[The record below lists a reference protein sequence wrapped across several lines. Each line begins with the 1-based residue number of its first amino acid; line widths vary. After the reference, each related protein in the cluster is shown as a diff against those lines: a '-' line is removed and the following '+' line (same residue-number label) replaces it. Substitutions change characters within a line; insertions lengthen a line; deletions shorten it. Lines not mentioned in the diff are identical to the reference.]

1 MLEGSVNDPANAALT
16 PLNVMRYVRA
26 FWRRKWIVLG
36 VAVLITGLT
45 ALHTTRKPKVYAAST
60 SLIID
65 VTAPRVL
72 DNDVKE
78 LMGDERSNYWFN
90 KEYYA
95 TQNQVITSRAVATR
109 VVEKLGLQH
118 DAAFLGLAHIQ
129 DEKARLQ
136 AMQQADAAGMLQARI
151 SVIPVKD
158 SRVVSIAVE
167 DGDPQ
172 RAALLANEVA
182 QAYMAENLALRLRT
196 TETAT
201 QWLEE
206 RKVELERASQAS
218 ELALYDFKKNT
229 DMLSVSPENKKNSVT
244 DRITSYEATLTQ
256 VRTKIAALQG
266 RVEAIRQLQ
275 KGSQPGDET
284 WAEAVPGAS
293 DSAIQEL
300 KRRFVEQRASCVE
313 LSERYLSE
321 HPKMIECNTKLA
333 VVREDFVRSL
343 TNVVRKAETE
353 LAQAVAEEKNLMR
366 LLAAAQD
373 ESFQLGKRQIEFD
386 KMNREAE
393 NDRRLY
399 ESVLR
404 RLKDIE
410 LSGLLRTT
418 NVRVLDAARPSYAP
432 IKPDVQR
439 SVMLALLMGV
449 LAGCAVVVLLEIL
462 ENTVATQAD
471 VEERLGLAFL
481 GFVPRVDSKGESPKD
496 RDLFVHRQPKS
507 SVAECCRAIRTNLLF
522 MSPDKPFKTL
532 VVTSS
537 GPQEG
542 KSTSCIFLGVA
553 MAQSGNRVLLLDTD
567 MRRPRLHKAFGVP
580 NDVGI
585 SSLVVGEGSLD
596 KAVKST
602 EVPNLF
608 VLPCGPIPPNPAELL
623 HTQAFADLLKAA
635 GEKFDR
641 IILDSPPLNAVSDS
655 AVLATQADGV
665 VLVLRAGKT
674 NRDAAAR
681 ALRSLAD
688 VQAQMYG
695 AVLNDLDVTDARYR
709 DTYMSYRGYYGHYAA
724 EESKDGAASS

>member
-1 MLEGSVNDPANAALT
+1 LEGSVNDPASAGLT
-16 PLNVMRYVRA
+16 ALNVTRILRA
-26 FWRRKWIVLG
+26 LWRRKWVILG
-36 VAVLITGLT
+36 VAVLITGLAAVQT
-45 ALHTTRKPKVYAAST
+45 LRQPKVYAAST

-72 DNDVKE
+72 DGDVKE
-78 LMGDERSNYWFN
+78 VMGDERSNYWFN
-90 KEYYA
+90 KEYYT
-95 TQNQVITSRAVATR
+95 TQNQVITSRAVSTR

-118 DAAFLGLAHIQ
+118 DAAFLGLAHLK

-136 AMQQADAAGMLQARI
+136 AMQGADAAGLLQSRI
-151 SVIPVKD
+151 SVAPVKD
-158 SRVVSIAVE
+158 SRVVYIAVE
-167 DGDPQ
+167 DLEPQ

-182 QAYMAENLALRLRT
+182 QSYMAENLALRLRT
-196 TETAT
+196 IESAT

-206 RKVELERASQAS
+206 RRLELEQTSQKS
-218 ELALYDFKKNT
+218 ELSLYDFRKNA
-229 DMLSVSPENKKNSVT
+229 DMLSVSPQSQKSSVES
-244 DRITSYEATLTQ
+244 RIQSYEANLTLI
-256 VRTKIAALQG
+256 RIKIAALQG
-266 RVEAIRQLQ
+266 RVEAIQQLR
-275 KGSQPGDET
+275 KSSPPGDET
-284 WAEAVPGAS
+284 WAEAVPGAA
-293 DSAIQEL
+293 DPAIQEL
-300 KRRFVEQRASCVE
+300 KRRFVEQRAACVE
-313 LSERYLSE
+313 LTERYLAE
-321 HPKMIECNTKLA
+321 HPKLLECERKLA

-343 TNVVRKAETE
+343 NNVVRKAETE
-353 LAQAVAEEKNLMR
+353 LAQAVAEEKNLVR
-366 LLAAAQD
+366 ALAVAQD
-373 ESFQLGKRQIEFD
+373 EAFQLGKKQIEFE
-386 KMNREAE
+386 NLHREAE
-393 NDRRLY
+393 NNRRLY
-399 ESVLR
+399 ELVLR

-418 NVRVLDAARPSYAP
+418 NVRVLDAARPSFAP
-432 IKPDVQR
+432 VKPNVR
-439 SVMLALLMGV
+439 RNVMMAVLFGLFAGVVVAVML
-449 LAGCAVVVLLEIL
+449 EFL
-462 ENTVATQAD
+462 ENSVTTQTD

-481 GFVPRVDSKGESPKD
+481 GFVPRVDSKAESPKE
-496 RDLFVHRQPKS
+496 RDLYVHRQPKS

-542 KSTSCIFLGVA
+542 KSTTCIFLGVA

-596 KAVKST
+596 TAVKST

-623 HTQAFADLLKAA
+623 HTQAFADLLEAA
-635 GEKFDR
+635 GQKFDR

-655 AVLATQADGV
+655 AVLATQTDGV

-674 NRDAAAR
+674 NRDSARR

-695 AVLNDLDVTDARYR
+695 AILNDLDMMDVRYR
-709 DTYMSYRGYYGHYAA
+709 DTYHNYRGYYGQY
-724 EESKDGAASS
+724 EETKDGVAPS

>member
-1 MLEGSVNDPANAALT
+1 VNDPASAGLT
-16 PLNVMRYVRA
+16 PLNVMRYLRA
-26 FWRRKWIVLG
+26 FWRRKWVVLG
-36 VAVLITGLT
+36 VAVLITGLA
-45 ALHTTRKPKVYAAST
+45 ALQTLRKPKVYAAST

-109 VVEKLGLQH
+109 VVDKLGLQH
-118 DAAFLGLAHIQ
+118 DAAFLGLSHL
-129 DEKARLQ
+129 DEKTRQQ
-136 AMQQADAAGMLQARI
+136 AMQGMDAAGLLQSRI
-151 SVIPVKD
+151 SVLPVRD
-158 SRVVSIAVE
+158 SRVVNIAVE
-167 DGDPQ
+167 DLDPQ

-196 TETAT
+196 TENAT

-206 RKVELERASQAS
+206 RKVELERASQTS
-218 ELALYDFKKNT
+218 ELALYDFKKNS
-229 DMLSVSPENKKNSVT
+229 DMLSVSPETKKSSVSE
-244 DRITSYEATLTQ
+244 RISSYEATLTQ

-275 KGSQPGDET
+275 KSSQPGDET
-284 WAEAVPGAS
+284 WAEAVPGPS
-293 DSAIQEL
+293 DPAIQEY
-300 KRRFVEQRASCVE
+300 KRRYVEQRAACVE
-313 LSERYLSE
+313 LNERYLPE
-321 HPKMIECNTKLA
+321 HPKMIECASKLT

-353 LAQAVAEEKNLMR
+353 LAQAVAEEKNLVRM
-366 LLAAAQD
+366 LAVAQD
-373 ESFQLGKRQIEFD
+373 ESFQLGRRQIEFER
-386 KMNREAE
+386 MNREAE
-393 NDRRLY
+393 NNRRLY

-418 NVRVLDAARPSYAP
+418 NVRVLDPARPNFAP
-432 IKPDVQR
+432 IKPDVRR
-439 SVMLALLMGV
+439 SVLMALLFGLV
-449 LAGCAVVVLLEIL
+449 AGCGVVVLLEML
-462 ENTVATQAD
+462 ENTVSSQAD

-481 GFVPRVDSKGESPKD
+481 GFVPRVEGKAESPGE
-496 RDLFVHRQPKS
+496 RDLYVHRQPKS

-542 KSTSCIFLGVA
+542 KSTTCIFLGVA

-585 SSLVVGEGSLD
+585 SSLVVGEGTLD

-635 GEKFDR
+635 GERFDR
-641 IILDSPPLNAVSDS
+641 IVLDSPPLNAVSDS
-655 AVLATQADGV
+655 AVLATRADGV

-674 NRDAAAR
+674 NREAARR

-695 AVLNDLDVTDARYR
+695 AILNDLDVMDVRYR
-709 DTYMSYRGYYGHYAA
+709 DTYLGYRGYYGHYG
-724 EESKDGAASS
+724 EETKDGVASS

>member
-1 MLEGSVNDPANAALT
+1 MEGPVNDPASAGLT

-26 FWRRKWIVLG
+26 FWRRKWVVLG
-36 VAVLITGLT
+36 VAVLVTGLASVQT
-45 ALHTTRKPKVYAAST
+45 LRQPKVYAAGT

-72 DNDVKE
+72 DSDVKE

-118 DAAFLGLAHIQ
+118 DAGFLGLSSLK
-129 DEKARLQ
+129 DEKVRLQ
-136 AMQQADAAGMLQARI
+136 AMQGADAVGLLQSRI
-151 SVIPVKD
+151 SVAPVKD
-158 SRVVSIAVE
+158 SRVVNVVVE
-167 DGDPQ
+167 DLDPQ

-196 TETAT
+196 TESAT

-206 RKVELERASQAS
+206 RKVELEKTSQTS
-218 ELALYDFKKNT
+218 ELALYDFKKNS
-229 DMLSVSPENKKNSVT
+229 DMLSVAPEKEKSSVSE
-244 DRITSYEATLTQ
+244 RISSYENSLTQ
-256 VRTKIAALQG
+256 VRTKIAGLQG
-266 RVEAIRQLQ
+266 RADAIRQLQ
-275 KGSQPGDET
+275 KSAQGDET

-293 DSAIQEL
+293 DTAIQDL
-300 KRRFVEQRASCVE
+300 KRRFIEQRAVCVE
-313 LSERYLSE
+313 LSERYLPE
-321 HPKMIECNTKLA
+321 HPKMIECNSRLA
-333 VVREDFVRSL
+333 SVREDFLRSL
-343 TNVVRKAETE
+343 ANVVRKAETE
-353 LAQAVAEEKNLMR
+353 LATAVNEEKNLTR
-366 LLAAAQD
+366 LLASARD
-373 ESFQLGKRQIEFD
+373 EAFQLGKRQIEFD
-386 KMNREAE
+386 NLSREAE
-393 NDRRLY
+393 NNRRLY
-399 ESVLR
+399 DSVLR

-418 NVRVLDAARPSYAP
+418 NVRVLDAARPAFVP
-432 IKPDVQR
+432 IKPDVR
-439 SVMLALLMGV
+439 RTVMMALVFGLF
-449 LAGCAVVVLLEIL
+449 LGCCVVVLLEFL
-462 ENTVATQAD
+462 ENTVASQAD

-481 GFVPRVDSKGESPKD
+481 GFVPRVDQKGENPRE
-496 RDLFVHRQPKS
+496 RDLYVHRQPKS

-542 KSTSCIFLGVA
+542 KSTTCIFLGVA

-585 SSLVVGEGSLD
+585 SSLVVGEGTLD
-596 KAVKST
+596 SAVKST

-635 GEKFDR
+635 GQKFDR

-655 AVLATQADGV
+655 AVLATQTDGV

-674 NRDAAAR
+674 NRESAR
-681 ALRSLAD
+681 QALRSLAD

-695 AVLNDLDVTDARYR
+695 AILNDLDVMDARYR
-709 DTYMSYRGYYGHYAA
+709 DTYLNYRGYYGHYGA
-724 EESKDGAASS
+724 EETKDRVASS

>member
-1 MLEGSVNDPANAALT
+1 MEGSVNDPASAGLT
-16 PLNVMRYVRA
+16 PLNVMRFARA
-26 FWRRKWIVLG
+26 FWRRKWVILG
-36 VAVLITGLT
+36 VAVLVTGLA
-45 ALHTTRKPKVYAAST
+45 ALHTLRKPKVYAAST

-65 VTAPRVL
+65 VAAPRVL
-72 DNDVKE
+72 DSDVKE
-78 LMGDERSNYWFN
+78 VMGDERSNYWFN
-90 KEYYA
+90 KEYYT

-118 DAAFLGLAHIQ
+118 DAAFLGLSHLQ

-136 AMQQADAAGMLQARI
+136 AMQGADAAGLLRSRI
-151 SVIPVKD
+151 SVVPVKD
-158 SRVVSIAVE
+158 SRVVNIAVE
-167 DGDPQ
+167 DPDPQ

-196 TETAT
+196 TESAT

-206 RKVELERASQAS
+206 RRLELGKVSQSS
-218 ELALYDFKKNT
+218 ELALYDFKKEA
-229 DMLSVSPENKKNSVT
+229 DMLSVSPESKKSSID
-244 DRITSYEATLTQ
+244 DRIQSYEATLTQ
-256 VRTKIAALQG
+256 LRTKLAALQA

-275 KGSQPGDET
+275 KSAQPGDET

-293 DSAIQEL
+293 DPAIHEL
-300 KRRFVEQRASCVE
+300 KRRFVEQRAACVE
-313 LSERYLSE
+313 LSERYLAE
-321 HPKMIECNTKLA
+321 HPKLLECERKLG
-333 VVREDFVRSL
+333 VVREDFLRSL
-343 TNVVRKAETE
+343 ANVVRKAETE
-353 LAQAVAEEKNLMR
+353 LTQAVAEEKNLMR
-366 LLAAAQD
+366 LLAVARD
-373 ESFQLGKRQIEFD
+373 ESFQLRKRQIEFD
-386 KMNREAE
+386 TLQREAE
-393 NDRRLY
+393 NNRRLY
-399 ESVLR
+399 ELVLR

-432 IKPDVQR
+432 IKPNVQR
-439 SVMLALLMGV
+439 TVMFALMFGLLGGCLVVVML
-449 LAGCAVVVLLEIL
+449 EFL
-462 ENTVATQAD
+462 ENTVTSQAD
-471 VEERLGLAFL
+471 VEEGLGLAFL
-481 GFVPRVDSKGESPKD
+481 GFVPRVEAKGDSPLE

-585 SSLVVGEGSLD
+585 SSLVVGEGTLD
-596 KAVKST
+596 KAIKST

-608 VLPCGPIPPNPAELL
+608 LLPCGPLPPNPAELL
-623 HTQAFADLLKAA
+623 HTQAFAELLKAA
-635 GEKFDR
+635 SGKFDR

-655 AVLATQADGV
+655 AVLATQTDGV

-674 NRDAAAR
+674 NREQARR

-688 VQAQMYG
+688 VQARMYG
-695 AVLNDLDVTDARYR
+695 AILNDLDMMDARYK
-709 DTYMSYRGYYGHYAA
+709 DAYLNYRGYYGQY
-724 EESKDGAASS
+724 EEPKDGVASS

>member
-1 MLEGSVNDPANAALT
+1 MEGSANDPANAALT

-45 ALHTTRKPKVYAAST
+45 GLHTLRKPKVFAAST

-72 DNDVKE
+72 DSDVKE

-109 VVEKLGLQH
+109 VAEKLGLQH
-118 DAAFLGLAHIQ
+118 DASFLGLAHLQ

-136 AMQQADAAGMLQARI
+136 AMQLADAAGMLQARI

-158 SRVVSIAVE
+158 SRVVNIAVE
-167 DGDPQ
+167 DLDSQ

-206 RKVELERASQAS
+206 RKVELERVSQTS
-218 ELALYDFKKNT
+218 ELALYDFKKDS
-229 DMLSVSPENKKNSVT
+229 DMLSVAPESKKSSVSE
-244 DRITSYEATLTQ
+244 RITSYEIKLTQ
-256 VRTKIAALQG
+256 VRTEALPRSRA

-275 KGSQPGDET
+275 KNSQPGDET

-293 DSAIQEL
+293 DPAIQEL
-300 KRRFVEQRASCVE
+300 KRRFVEQRAACVE
-313 LSERYLSE
+313 LGERYLAE
-321 HPKMIECNTKLA
+321 HPKMLECNSKLA

-353 LAQAVAEEKNLMR
+353 LAQAVAEEKNMVR

-386 KMNREAE
+386 RMNREAE

-418 NVRVLDAARPSYAP
+418 NVRVLDAARPNYAP

-439 SVMLALLMGV
+439 TVMLALLVGV
-449 LAGCAVVVLLEIL
+449 LAGL
-462 ENTVATQAD
+462 
-471 VEERLGLAFL
+471 
-481 GFVPRVDSKGESPKD
+481 
-496 RDLFVHRQPKS
+496 
-507 SVAECCRAIRTNLLF
+507 
-522 MSPDKPFKTL
+522 
-532 VVTSS
+532 
-537 GPQEG
+537 
-542 KSTSCIFLGVA
+542 
-553 MAQSGNRVLLLDTD
+553 
-567 MRRPRLHKAFGVP
+567 RRG
-580 NDVGI
+580 G
-585 SSLVVGEGSLD
+585 
-596 KAVKST
+596 
-602 EVPNLF
+602 
-608 VLPCGPIPPNPAELL
+608 
-623 HTQAFADLLKAA
+623 AA
-635 GEKFDR
+635 G
-641 IILDSPPLNAVSDS
+641 DSREHGGHP
-655 AVLATQADGV
+655 GG
-665 VLVLRAGKT
+665 RGG
-674 NRDAAAR
+674 AAR
-681 ALRSLAD
+681 AGLPGLRAAHG
-688 VQAQMYG
+688 VQGREPEGPGLVRPPPAEVLGGRVLPRHPDQPAVHVSGQALQDAGGDEQRAAGGQVHLVHLPGRGHGPERQPRAAAGHGHAPAAAAQG
-695 AVLNDLDVTDARYR
+695 VRRAQ
-709 DTYMSYRGYYGHYAA
+709 
-724 EESKDGAASS
+724 

>member
-1 MLEGSVNDPANAALT
+1 MEGPVNDPASAGLT
-16 PLNVMRYVRA
+16 PLNVMRYLRA
-26 FWRRKWIVLG
+26 FWRRKWVVLG
-36 VAVLITGLT
+36 VAVLITGLA
-45 ALHTTRKPKVYAAST
+45 ALQTLRKPKVYAAST

-109 VVEKLGLQH
+109 VVDKLGLQH
-118 DAAFLGLAHIQ
+118 DAAFLGLSHL
-129 DEKARLQ
+129 DEKTRQQ
-136 AMQQADAAGMLQARI
+136 AMQGMDAAGLLQSRI
-151 SVIPVKD
+151 SVLPVRD
-158 SRVVSIAVE
+158 SRVVNIAVE
-167 DGDPQ
+167 DLDPQ

-196 TETAT
+196 TENAT

-218 ELALYDFKKNT
+218 ELALYDFKKNAE
-229 DMLSVSPENKKNSVT
+229 MLSVSPETKKSSVSE
-244 DRITSYEATLTQ
+244 RITTYEATLTQ

-275 KGSQPGDET
+275 KSSQPGDET
-284 WAEAVPGAS
+284 WAEAVPGPS
-293 DSAIQEL
+293 DPAIQEY
-300 KRRFVEQRASCVE
+300 KRRYVEQRAVCVE
-313 LSERYLSE
+313 LNERYLPE
-321 HPKMIECNTKLA
+321 HPKMLECASKLT

-353 LAQAVAEEKNLMR
+353 LAQAVAEEKNLVRM
-366 LLAAAQD
+366 LAVAQD
-373 ESFQLGKRQIEFD
+373 ESFQLGRRQIEFER
-386 KMNREAE
+386 MNREAE
-393 NDRRLY
+393 NNRRLY

-418 NVRVLDAARPSYAP
+418 NVRVLDPARPSFAP
-432 IKPDVQR
+432 IKPDVRR
-439 SVMLALLMGV
+439 SVLMALLFGLV
-449 LAGCAVVVLLEIL
+449 AGCGVVVLLEML
-462 ENTVATQAD
+462 ENTVSSQAD

-481 GFVPRVDSKGESPKD
+481 GFVPRVEGKAESPGE
-496 RDLFVHRQPKS
+496 RDLYVHRQPKS

-542 KSTSCIFLGVA
+542 KSTTCIFLGVA

-585 SSLVVGEGSLD
+585 SSLVVGEGTLD

-635 GEKFDR
+635 GERFDR
-641 IILDSPPLNAVSDS
+641 IVLDSPPLNAVSDS
-655 AVLATQADGV
+655 AVLATRADGV

-674 NRDAAAR
+674 NREAARR

-695 AVLNDLDVTDARYR
+695 AILNDLDVMDVRYR
-709 DTYMSYRGYYGHYAA
+709 DTYLGYRGYYGHYG
-724 EESKDGAASS
+724 EETKDGVASS

>member
-1 MLEGSVNDPANAALT
+1 MEGSVNDPASAGMT

-26 FWRRKWIVLG
+26 FWRRKWVVLG
-36 VAVLITGLT
+36 VAVLMTGL
-45 ALHTTRKPKVYAAST
+45 AAMQAMRQPKVYAANT

-72 DNDVKE
+72 DSDVKE

-118 DAAFLGLAHIQ
+118 DAGFLGLSNLR
-129 DEKARLQ
+129 DEKARQQ
-136 AMQQADAAGMLQARI
+136 AMQGADAVGLLQSRI
-151 SVIPVKD
+151 SVVPVRD
-158 SRVVSIAVE
+158 SRVVSVGVE
-167 DGDPQ
+167 DLEPE

-196 TETAT
+196 TESAT

-206 RKVELERASQAS
+206 RKAELEKTSQAS
-218 ELALYDFKKNT
+218 ELALYDFKKNA
-229 DMLSVSPENKKNSVT
+229 DMLSLSPESQKNSVT
-244 DRITSYEATLTQ
+244 DRISSYETTLTQ
-256 VRTKIAALQG
+256 VRMKIAALQA

-275 KGSQPGDET
+275 KNSQGDET
-284 WAEAVPGAS
+284 WAEAVPGAN
-293 DSAIQEL
+293 DTGIQDL
-300 KRRFVEQRASCVE
+300 KRRFIEQRAVCVE
-313 LSERYLSE
+313 LSERYLPE
-321 HPKMIECNTKLA
+321 HPKMIECSSKLA

-353 LAQAVAEEKNLMR
+353 LAQAVDEEKNLSR
-366 LLAAAQD
+366 LLAAARD
-373 ESFQLGKRQIEFD
+373 EAFQLGKRQIEFD
-386 KMNREAE
+386 NLNREAE
-393 NDRRLY
+393 NNRRLY

-418 NVRVLDAARPSYAP
+418 NVRVLDAARPSFAP
-432 IKPDVQR
+432 IKPDVR
-439 SVMLALLMGV
+439 RTVMMGLALGLF
-449 LAGCAVVVLLEIL
+449 LGCCVVLLLEFL
-462 ENTVATQAD
+462 ENTIASQSD

-481 GFVPRVDSKGESPKD
+481 GFVPRVEAKGDSPRE

-542 KSTSCIFLGVA
+542 KSTTCIFLGVA

-596 KAVKST
+596 NAVKST

-608 VLPCGPIPPNPAELL
+608 VLPCGPVPPNPAELL
-623 HTQAFADLLKAA
+623 HTQAFAELLKAA
-635 GEKFDR
+635 GARFDR

-674 NRDAAAR
+674 NREAARR

-695 AVLNDLDVTDARYR
+695 AILNDLDVMDARYR
-709 DTYMSYRGYYGHYAA
+709 DTYLGYRGYYGHPA
-724 EESKDGAASS
+724 EETKDGVASS

>member
-1 MLEGSVNDPANAALT
+1 LEGSVNDPANAALT

-26 FWRRKWIVLG
+26 FWRRKWVVLG
-36 VAVLITGLT
+36 VALLVTGL
-45 ALHTTRKPKVYAAST
+45 AAVHTLRKPKVYAAST

-72 DNDVKE
+72 DTDVKE

-109 VVEKLGLQH
+109 VADKLGLQH
-118 DAAFLGLAHIQ
+118 DPGFLGLAHIQ

-136 AMQQADAAGMLQARI
+136 AMQGSDAAGRLQSRI
-151 SVIPVKD
+151 SVIPVRD
-158 SRVVSIAVE
+158 SRVVNIAVE
-167 DGDPQ
+167 DLDPQ

-206 RKVELERASQAS
+206 RKVELEKTSQLS
-218 ELALYDFKKNT
+218 ELALYDFKKSA
-229 DMLSVSPENKKNSVT
+229 DMLSVSPENKKSSVT
-244 DRITSYEATLTQ
+244 ERINSYEATLTQ
-256 VRTKIAALQG
+256 VRTKIATLQG

-275 KGSQPGDET
+275 KSSQPGDET

-293 DSAIQEL
+293 DPAIQDL
-300 KRRFVEQRASCVE
+300 KRRFVEQRAQCVE
-313 LSERYLSE
+313 LSERYLPE
-321 HPKMIECNTKLA
+321 HPKMIECSSKLA
-333 VVREDFVRSL
+333 VMREDFVRSL

-353 LAQAVAEEKNLMR
+353 LAQTAAEERNMVR
-366 LLAAAQD
+366 LLATAQD

-418 NVRVLDAARPSYAP
+418 NVRVLDGARPNYAP

-439 SVMLALLMGV
+439 TVLLALLAGLV
-449 LAGCAVVVLLEIL
+449 AGCAVVVLLEIL

-481 GFVPRVDSKGESPKD
+481 GFVPRVEVKGESPRE
-496 RDLFVHRQPKS
+496 RDLYVHRQPKS
-507 SVAECCRAIRTNLLF
+507 SAAECCRAIRTNLLF

-585 SSLVVGEGSLD
+585 SSLVVGEGTLD

-623 HTQAFADLLKAA
+623 HTQAFAELLKAA
-635 GEKFDR
+635 GERFDR

-655 AVLATQADGV
+655 VVLATQADGV

-709 DTYMSYRGYYGHYAA
+709 DTYLTYRGYYAHYA
-724 EESKDGAASS
+724 EESKDGVAPS

>member
-1 MLEGSVNDPANAALT
+1 LEGGSVNEPASAGMT
-16 PLNVMRYVRA
+16 PLNVMRFVRA

-36 VAVLITGLT
+36 VALLITGVA
-45 ALHTTRKPKVYAAST
+45 ALQTLRKPKVYAAST

-72 DNDVKE
+72 DAEVKE
-78 LMGDERSNYWFN
+78 VMGEERSNYWFN
-90 KEYYA
+90 KEYYT
-95 TQNQVITSRAVATR
+95 TQNEIITSRAVSQR

-118 DAAFLGLAHIQ
+118 DAAFLGVAHLQ
-129 DEKARLQ
+129 DEKARQQ
-136 AMQQADAAGMLQARI
+136 AMQGADAAGLLRSRI
-151 SVIPVKD
+151 RVAAVKD
-158 SRVVSIAVE
+158 SRVVNVAVE
-167 DGDPQ
+167 DVDPQ

-182 QAYMAENLALRLRT
+182 GAYMAENMALKLRT
-196 TETAT
+196 TESAT

-206 RKVELERASQAS
+206 RKLELEKASKTS
-218 ELALYDFKKNT
+218 ELALYDFKKNA
-229 DMLSVSPENKKNSVT
+229 DMLSVSPESRKSSVT
-244 DRITSYEATLTQ
+244 DRITTFEQNLTQ
-256 VRTKIAALQG
+256 VRMKMAALQG
-266 RVEAIRQLQ
+266 KVDAIRQLQ
-275 KGSQPGDET
+275 KASQPGDET

-293 DSAIQEL
+293 DSAIQDL
-300 KRRFVEQRASCVE
+300 KKRFVEQRAVCVE
-313 LSERYLSE
+313 LSERYLAE
-321 HPKMIECNTKLA
+321 HPKMLECTSKLA

-353 LAQAVAEEKNLMR
+353 LAQAVGEERNLLRM
-366 LLAAAQD
+366 LAVARD
-373 ESFQLGKRQIEFD
+373 EAFEVGKRQIEFE
-386 KMNREAE
+386 NLHREAD
-393 NDRRLY
+393 NNRRLY
-399 ESVLR
+399 ELVLR

-418 NVRVLDAARPSYAP
+418 NVRVLDAARPNFAP
-432 IKPDVQR
+432 IQPNVQR
-439 SVMLALLMGV
+439 SLIMALLFGLV
-449 LAGCAVVVLLEIL
+449 VGCGVVLLLEFL
-462 ENTVATQAD
+462 ENTVASQAD
-471 VEERLGLAFL
+471 VEEQLGLAFL
-481 GFVPRVDSKGESPKD
+481 GFVPRVDAKGESPKD
-496 RDLFVHRQPKS
+496 RDLYVHRQPKS

-542 KSTSCIFLGVA
+542 KSTTCIFLGVA

-585 SSLVVGEGSLD
+585 SSLVVGEGTLD

-623 HTQAFADLLKAA
+623 HTQAFAELLKAA

-655 AVLATQADGV
+655 AVLATQCDGV

-674 NRDAAAR
+674 NRESARR

-688 VQAQMYG
+688 VQATMYG
-695 AVLNDLDVTDARYR
+695 AILNDLDVMDARYR
-709 DTYMSYRGYYGHYAA
+709 DTYLGYRGYYGHY
-724 EESKDGAASS
+724 EEPKDGVASS

>member
-1 MLEGSVNDPANAALT
+1 MEGSVNDPAPAGMT
-16 PLNVMRYVRA
+16 PLNVMRFVRA

-36 VAVLITGLT
+36 VAVLITGLA
-45 ALHTTRKPKVYAAST
+45 ALHTLRQPKVYAAST

-72 DNDVKE
+72 DSEVKE
-78 LMGDERSNYWFN
+78 VMGDERSNYWFN

-95 TQNQVITSRAVATR
+95 TQNEVITSRAVSTR

-118 DAAFLGLAHIQ
+118 DAGFLGLAHIQ
-129 DEKARLQ
+129 DEKARLA
-136 AMQQADAAGMLQARI
+136 AMQGADAAGLLQSRI
-151 SVIPVKD
+151 RVAPVKD
-158 SRVVSIAVE
+158 SRVVNVGVE
-167 DGDPQ
+167 DLDPQ

-196 TETAT
+196 TESAT

-218 ELALYDFKKNT
+218 ELTLYDFKKRE
-229 DMLSVSPENKKNSVT
+229 DLLSLSPQSKKSSL
-244 DRITSYEATLTQ
+244 DERISTYEQTLTQ
-256 VRTKIAALQG
+256 VRIKMAALQG
-266 RVEAIRQLQ
+266 RVDAIRKLQ
-275 KGSQPGDET
+275 KDSQPGDET

-293 DSAIQEL
+293 DSAIQEF
-300 KRRFVEQRASCVE
+300 KRRFIEQRAVCVE
-313 LSERYLSE
+313 LGERYLAE
-321 HPKMIECNTKLA
+321 HPKMLECNSKLA

-343 TNVVRKAETE
+343 NNVVRKAETE
-353 LAQAVAEEKNLMR
+353 LAQAVAEEKNLLR
-366 LLAAAQD
+366 VLAVARD
-373 ESFQLGKRQIEFD
+373 EAFQLGKKQIEFE
-386 KMNREAE
+386 NLHREAE
-393 NDRRLY
+393 NNRRLY
-399 ESVLR
+399 ELVLR

-418 NVRVLDAARPSYAP
+418 NVRVLDPARPNFAP
-432 IKPDVQR
+432 IQPNVR
-439 SVMLALLMGV
+439 RAVMMALLFGLV
-449 LAGCAVVVLLEIL
+449 VGCAVVVLLEFL
-462 ENTVATQAD
+462 ENTVRSQSD
-471 VEERLGLAFL
+471 VEEHLGLAFL
-481 GFVPRVDSKGESPKD
+481 GFVPRVEGKGENARE
-496 RDLFVHRQPKS
+496 RDLYVHREPKS

-542 KSTSCIFLGVA
+542 KSTTCIFLGVA

-567 MRRPRLHKAFGVP
+567 MRRPRLHRAFGVP

-585 SSLVVGEGSLD
+585 SSLVVGEGTLD

-635 GEKFDR
+635 GERFDR

-655 AVLATQADGV
+655 AVLATRCDGV

-674 NRDAAAR
+674 NREGARR

-688 VQAQMYG
+688 VQATMYG
-695 AVLNDLDVTDARYR
+695 AILNDLDVMDVRYR
-709 DTYMSYRGYYGHYAA
+709 DTYLGYRGYYGHY
-724 EESKDGAASS
+724 EEPKDGVASS

>member
-1 MLEGSVNDPANAALT
+1 MNDPASAGLT
-16 PLNVMRYVRA
+16 PLNVTRYVRA
-26 FWRRKWIVLG
+26 FWRRKWVVLG
-36 VAVLITGLT
+36 VALLVTGLAAVQT
-45 ALHTTRKPKVYAAST
+45 MRQPKVYAAST

-72 DNDVKE
+72 DSDVKE

-109 VVEKLGLQH
+109 VADKLGLQN
-118 DAAFLGLAHIQ
+118 DAGFLGLSHLQ
-129 DEKARLQ
+129 DEKARQQ
-136 AMQQADAAGMLQARI
+136 AMQGADAPGLLQSRI
-151 SVIPVKD
+151 SVGPVKD
-158 SRVVSIAVE
+158 SRVVNVAVE
-167 DGDPQ
+167 DLDPQ

-196 TETAT
+196 TESAT

-206 RKVELERASQAS
+206 RKAELEKTSQTS
-218 ELALYDFKKNT
+218 ELALYDFKKNG
-229 DMLSVSPENKKNSVT
+229 DMLSVSAENKKSSIT
-244 DRITSYEATLTQ
+244 ERISSYEAKLTL
-256 VRTKIAALQG
+256 VRTQIAALQA
-266 RVEAIRQLQ
+266 RVDAIRQLE
-275 KGSQPGDET
+275 KNSKGDET
-284 WAEAVPGAS
+284 WAEAVPGVT
-293 DSAIQEL
+293 DTAIQEL
-300 KRRFVEQRASCVE
+300 KRRFIEQRALCVE
-313 LSERYLSE
+313 LGERYLAE
-321 HPKMIECNTKLA
+321 HPKMIECTSKLA
-333 VVREDFVRSL
+333 VMREDFVRSL

-353 LAQAVAEEKNLMR
+353 LAQTVGEEKNLSR
-366 LLAAAQD
+366 LLAAALD
-373 ESFQLGKRQIEFD
+373 ESFQLGKRQIEFNNL
-386 KMNREAE
+386 NREAE
-393 NDRRLY
+393 NNRRLY

-418 NVRVLDAARPSYAP
+418 NVRVLDAARPSFAP
-432 IKPDVQR
+432 IKPDVNR
-439 SVMLALLMGV
+439 TVLLALAFGLF
-449 LAGCAVVVLLEIL
+449 LGCMVVVGLEFM
-462 ENTVATQAD
+462 ENTVASQAD

-481 GFVPRVDSKGESPKD
+481 GFVPRVEDKAENPRE

-542 KSTSCIFLGVA
+542 KSTTCIFLGVA

-585 SSLVVGEGSLD
+585 SSLVVGEGTLD

-623 HTQAFADLLKAA
+623 HTQAFAELLKAA

-655 AVLATQADGV
+655 AVLATQTDGV

-674 NRDAAAR
+674 NREAARR

-695 AVLNDLDVTDARYR
+695 AILNDLDVMDARYR
-709 DTYMSYRGYYGHYAA
+709 DTYMNYRGYYGHYG
-724 EESKDGAASS
+724 EEPKDRVASS

>member
-1 MLEGSVNDPANAALT
+1 MEGSVNDPASAGMTA
-16 PLNVMRYVRA
+16 LNVMRYARA
-26 FWRRKWIVLG
+26 FWRRKWVVLG
-36 VAVLITGLT
+36 VAVLVTGLA
-45 ALHTTRKPKVYAAST
+45 ALQAMRQPKVYAAST

-65 VTAPRVL
+65 VAAPRVL
-72 DNDVKE
+72 DSDVKE

-95 TQNQVITSRAVATR
+95 TQNQVITSRAVANR

-118 DAAFLGLAHIQ
+118 DAAFLGLSQ
-129 DEKARLQ
+129 LKDEKARQQ
-136 AMQQADAAGMLQARI
+136 AMQGTDAPGLLQSRI
-151 SVIPVKD
+151 SVMPVRD
-158 SRVVSIAVE
+158 SRVVSVGVE
-167 DGDPQ
+167 DLDPE

-196 TETAT
+196 TESAT
-201 QWLEE
+201 EWLEE
-206 RKVELERASQAS
+206 RKAELEKASQTS
-218 ELALYDFKKNT
+218 ELALYDFKRNA
-229 DMLSVSPENKKNSVT
+229 DMLSLSPESQKNSVT
-244 DRITSYEATLTQ
+244 DRINSYETTLTQ
-256 VRTKIAALQG
+256 VRTKIAGLQA

-275 KGSQPGDET
+275 KSSQGDET
-284 WAEAVPGAS
+284 WAEAVPGTN
-293 DSAIQEL
+293 DTGIQEL
-300 KRRFVEQRASCVE
+300 KRRFIEQRAGCVE
-313 LSERYLSE
+313 LSERYLPE
-321 HPKMIECNTKLA
+321 HPKMLECSSKLA

-353 LAQAVAEEKNLMR
+353 LAQAVAEEKNLSR
-366 LLAAAQD
+366 LLTAARD
-373 ESFQLGKRQIEFD
+373 EAFQLGKRQIEFD
-386 KMNREAE
+386 NLNREAE
-393 NDRRLY
+393 NNRRLY

-418 NVRVLDAARPSYAP
+418 NVRVLDAARPSFVP
-432 IKPDVQR
+432 IKPDVR
-439 SVMLALLMGV
+439 RTVVVGLLFG
-449 LAGCAVVVLLEIL
+449 LLLGCAVVLLLEFL
-462 ENTVATQAD
+462 ENTVASQSD

-481 GFVPRVDSKGESPKD
+481 GFVPRVDTKGDSPRE

-507 SVAECCRAIRTNLLF
+507 SAAECCRAIRTNLLF

-542 KSTSCIFLGVA
+542 KSTTCIFLGVA

-580 NDVGI
+580 NEVGI

-596 KAVKST
+596 TAVKST

-608 VLPCGPIPPNPAELL
+608 VLPCGPVPPNPAELL
-623 HTQAFADLLKAA
+623 HTQAFADLLEAA

-665 VLVLRAGKT
+665 VMVLRAGKT
-674 NRDAAAR
+674 NREAARR

-695 AVLNDLDVTDARYR
+695 AILNDLDVMDARYR
-709 DTYMSYRGYYGHYAA
+709 DTYLNYRGYYGHAA
-724 EESKDGAASS
+724 EETKDGVASS

>member
-1 MLEGSVNDPANAALT
+1 LEGPVNDPASAGLT
-16 PLNVMRYVRA
+16 PLNVMRYLRA
-26 FWRRKWIVLG
+26 FWRRKWVVLG
-36 VAVLITGLT
+36 VAVLITGL
-45 ALHTTRKPKVYAAST
+45 AAAHTLRQPKVYSAST

-78 LMGDERSNYWFN
+78 LMADERSNYWFN
-90 KEYYA
+90 KEYYG
-95 TQNQVITSRAVATR
+95 TQSQVITSRAVALR
-109 VVEKLGLQH
+109 VVDKLGLQH
-118 DAAFLGLAHIQ
+118 NAAFLGLSHL

-136 AMQQADAAGMLQARI
+136 TMQGADAAGLLQSRI
-151 SVIPVKD
+151 SVLPVRD
-158 SRVVSIAVE
+158 TRVVNIAVE
-167 DGDPQ
+167 DLDPQ

-196 TETAT
+196 TESAT

-206 RKVELERASQAS
+206 RKVELERVSEAS
-218 ELALYDFKKNT
+218 ELALYDFKKNAE
-229 DMLSVSPENKKNSVT
+229 MLSVSPETKKSSVT
-244 DRITSYEATLTQ
+244 ERISSYEATLTQ

-275 KGSQPGDET
+275 KSSQPGDET
-284 WAEAVPGAS
+284 WAEAVPGQS
-293 DSAIQEL
+293 DPTIHEY
-300 KRRFVEQRASCVE
+300 KRRYVEQRVACVE
-313 LSERYLSE
+313 LSERYLPE
-321 HPKMIECNTKLA
+321 HPKMIECTSKLA

-366 LLAAAQD
+366 TLAIAQD
-373 ESFQLGKRQIEFD
+373 ESFQLGRRQVEFE

-393 NDRRLY
+393 NNRRLY
-399 ESVLR
+399 ESVSR

-418 NVRVLDAARPSYAP
+418 NVRVLDAARPSFAP
-432 IKPDVQR
+432 IKPDVR
-439 SVMLALLMGV
+439 RTVMFALMLGLV
-449 LAGCAVVVLLEIL
+449 VGCGVVVLLEML
-462 ENTVATQAD
+462 ENTVSSQAD

-481 GFVPRVDSKGESPKD
+481 GFVPRVEGKAENPSE
-496 RDLFVHRQPKS
+496 RDLYVHRQPKS

-542 KSTSCIFLGVA
+542 KSTTCIFLGVA

-635 GEKFDR
+635 GERFDR
-641 IILDSPPLNAVSDS
+641 IVLDSPPLNAVSDS

-674 NRDAAAR
+674 NREAARR

-695 AVLNDLDVTDARYR
+695 AILNDLDVMDVRYR
-709 DTYMSYRGYYGHYAA
+709 DTYLGYRGYYGHYA
-724 EESKDGAASS
+724 EETKDGVASS

>member
-1 MLEGSVNDPANAALT
+1 VNDPASAGLT
-16 PLNVMRYVRA
+16 PLNVMRYLRA
-26 FWRRKWIVLG
+26 FWRRKWVVLG
-36 VAVLITGLT
+36 VAVLITGLA
-45 ALHTTRKPKVYAAST
+45 ALQTLRKPKVYAAST

-109 VVEKLGLQH
+109 VVDKLGLQH
-118 DAAFLGLAHIQ
+118 DAAFLGLSHL
-129 DEKARLQ
+129 DEKTRQQ
-136 AMQQADAAGMLQARI
+136 AMQGMDAAGLLQSRI
-151 SVIPVKD
+151 SVLPVRD
-158 SRVVSIAVE
+158 SRVVNIAVE
-167 DGDPQ
+167 DLDPQ

-196 TETAT
+196 TENAT

-218 ELALYDFKKNT
+218 ELALYDFKKNAE
-229 DMLSVSPENKKNSVT
+229 MLSVSPETKKSSVSE
-244 DRITSYEATLTQ
+244 RITTYEATLTQ

-275 KGSQPGDET
+275 KSSQPGDET
-284 WAEAVPGAS
+284 WAEAVPGPS
-293 DSAIQEL
+293 DPAIQEY
-300 KRRFVEQRASCVE
+300 KRRYVEQRAVCVE
-313 LSERYLSE
+313 LNERYLPE
-321 HPKMIECNTKLA
+321 HPKMLECASKLT

-353 LAQAVAEEKNLMR
+353 LAQAVAEEKNLVRM
-366 LLAAAQD
+366 LAVAQD
-373 ESFQLGKRQIEFD
+373 ESFQLGRRQIEFER
-386 KMNREAE
+386 MNREAE
-393 NDRRLY
+393 NNRRLY

-418 NVRVLDAARPSYAP
+418 NVRVLDPARPSFAP
-432 IKPDVQR
+432 IKPDVRR
-439 SVMLALLMGV
+439 SVLMALLFGLV
-449 LAGCAVVVLLEIL
+449 AGCGVVVLLEML
-462 ENTVATQAD
+462 ENTVSSQAD

-481 GFVPRVDSKGESPKD
+481 GFVPRVEGKAESPGE
-496 RDLFVHRQPKS
+496 RDLYVHRQPKS

-542 KSTSCIFLGVA
+542 KSTTCIFLGVA

-585 SSLVVGEGSLD
+585 SSLVVGEGTLD

-635 GEKFDR
+635 GERFDR
-641 IILDSPPLNAVSDS
+641 IVLDSPPLNAVSDS
-655 AVLATQADGV
+655 AVLATRADGV

-674 NRDAAAR
+674 NREAARR

-695 AVLNDLDVTDARYR
+695 AILNDLDVMDVRYR
-709 DTYMSYRGYYGHYAA
+709 DTYLGYRGYYGHYG
-724 EESKDGAASS
+724 EETKDGVASS

>member
-1 MLEGSVNDPANAALT
+1 LEGPVNDPASAGLT

-26 FWRRKWIVLG
+26 FWRRKWVVLG
-36 VAVLITGLT
+36 VAVLITGLA
-45 ALHTTRKPKVYAAST
+45 ALQTLRQPKVYAAST

-72 DNDVKE
+72 DSDVKE

-90 KEYYA
+90 KEYYG
-95 TQNQVITSRAVATR
+95 TQAQVITSRAVATR

-118 DAAFLGLAHIQ
+118 DAAFLGLSQVQ
-129 DEKARLQ
+129 DEKVRLQ
-136 AMQQADAAGMLQARI
+136 AMQGMDAVGQLQSRI
-151 SVIPVKD
+151 SVIPVKET
-158 SRVVSIAVE
+158 RVVNIAVE
-167 DGDPQ
+167 DLDPQ

-196 TETAT
+196 TESAT

-206 RKVELERASQAS
+206 RKAELEKSSQTS
-218 ELALYDFKKNT
+218 ELALYDFKKNA
-229 DMLSVSPENKKNSVT
+229 DMLSVSAENKKSSVT
-244 DRITSYEATLTQ
+244 ERINSYEATLTT
-256 VRTKIAALQG
+256 VRTKIAALQA
-266 RVEAIRQLQ
+266 RVDAIRQLQ
-275 KGSQPGDET
+275 KSSPGDET

-293 DSAIQEL
+293 DTPIQEL
-300 KRRFVEQRASCVE
+300 KRRFIEQRAVCVE
-313 LSERYLSE
+313 LSERYLPE
-321 HPKMIECNTKLA
+321 HPKMIECSSKLA

-353 LAQAVAEEKNLMR
+353 LTQAVSEEKNMVR

-386 KMNREAE
+386 NLNREAE
-393 NDRRLY
+393 NNRRLY

-418 NVRVLDAARPSYAP
+418 NVRVLDAARPGFAP
-432 IKPDVQR
+432 IKPDVR
-439 SVMLALLMGV
+439 RTVMLALLFGLFMGC
-449 LAGCAVVVLLEIL
+449 CAVLLLEFL
-462 ENTVATQAD
+462 ENTVASQAD

-481 GFVPRVDSKGESPKD
+481 GFVPRVEQKEDNPRE

-542 KSTSCIFLGVA
+542 KSTTCIFLGVA

-623 HTQAFADLLKAA
+623 HTQAFAELLKAA

-655 AVLATQADGV
+655 AVLATQTDGV

-674 NRDAAAR
+674 NRESARR

-695 AVLNDLDVTDARYR
+695 AILNDLDMMDARYK
-709 DTYMSYRGYYGHYAA
+709 DAYLNYRGYYGQYG
-724 EESKDGAASS
+724 EETKDRVASS

>member
-1 MLEGSVNDPANAALT
+1 MEGSVNDPADTGLTALSV
-16 PLNVMRYVRA
+16 LRFLRA
-26 FWRRKWIVLG
+26 FWRRKWVVLG
-36 VAVLITGLT
+36 VAVLVTGLAT
-45 ALHTTRKPKVYAAST
+45 LMTLRQPKVYAAST

-72 DNDVKE
+72 DGDVKE
-78 LMGDERSNYWFN
+78 VMGEERSNYWFN
-90 KEYYA
+90 KEYYT

-109 VVEKLGLQH
+109 VVDKLGLQH
-118 DAAFLGLAHIQ
+118 DAGFLGVAHLP
-129 DEKARLQ
+129 DEKARRE
-136 AMQQADAAGMLQARI
+136 AMEGADAAGLLQSRI
-151 SVIPVKD
+151 SVAPVKD
-158 SRVVSIAVE
+158 SRVVHIAVE
-167 DGDPQ
+167 DLDPQ

-182 QAYMAENLALRLRT
+182 QAYMAENMALRLRT
-196 TETAT
+196 IESAT

-206 RKVELERASQAS
+206 RRVELEQTSQVS
-218 ELALYDFKKNT
+218 ELALYDFKKDA
-229 DMLSVSPENKKNSVT
+229 DMLSVSPQNRKSSIEE
-244 DRITSYEATLTQ
+244 RIASFEQALTQ
-256 VRTKIAALQG
+256 VLTKVAALQG

-275 KGSQPGDET
+275 KSAPPGDET

-293 DSAIQEL
+293 DPGIQDL
-300 KRRFVEQRASCVE
+300 KRRFVEQRAVCVE
-313 LSERYLSE
+313 LSERYLAE
-321 HPKMIECNTKLA
+321 HPKMLECERKLA

-353 LAQAVAEEKNLMR
+353 LAQAVAEERNLKR
-366 LLAAAQD
+366 ILAVARD
-373 ESFQLGKRQIEFD
+373 EAFQVGKRQIEFE
-386 KMNREAE
+386 NLHREAE
-393 NDRRLY
+393 NNRRLY
-399 ESVLR
+399 ELVLR

-418 NVRVLDAARPSYAP
+418 NVRVLDAARPIYVP
-432 IKPDVQR
+432 IKPNAR
-439 SVMLALLMGV
+439 RTAMMALLFGLV
-449 LAGCAVVVLLEIL
+449 AGCAVVLLLEFL
-462 ENTVATQAD
+462 ENTVATQSD

-481 GFVPRVDSKGESPKD
+481 GFVPRVDSKEESPRE
-496 RDLFVHRQPKS
+496 RDLYVHRQPKS

-542 KSTSCIFLGVA
+542 KSTTCIFLGVA

-580 NDVGI
+580 SDVGI
-585 SSLVVGEGSLD
+585 SSLVVGEGTLD
-596 KAVKST
+596 TAVKST

-623 HTQAFADLLKAA
+623 HTQAFAELLKAA
-635 GEKFDR
+635 GERYDR

-655 AVLATQADGV
+655 AVLATQCDGV

-674 NRDAAAR
+674 NRESARR
-681 ALRSLAD
+681 ALRSLAG

-695 AVLNDLDVTDARYR
+695 AILNDLDVMDVRYR
-709 DTYMSYRGYYGHYAA
+709 DTYMNYRGYYGHY
-724 EESKDGAASS
+724 EEPKDGVASS

>member
-1 MLEGSVNDPANAALT
+1 
-16 PLNVMRYVRA
+16 MRYVRA
-26 FWRRKWIVLG
+26 FWRRKWVVLG
-36 VAVLITGLT
+36 VAVLVTGLAT
-45 ALHTTRKPKVYAAST
+45 VQTLRQPKVYASST

-65 VTAPRVL
+65 VAAPRVL
-72 DNDVKE
+72 DSDVKE

-118 DAAFLGLAHIQ
+118 DAGFLGVASLK

-136 AMQQADAAGMLQARI
+136 AMQGADAVGLLQSRI
-151 SVIPVKD
+151 SVGPVKD
-158 SRVVSIAVE
+158 SRVVNVFVE
-167 DGDPQ
+167 DLDPQ

-196 TETAT
+196 TESAT

-206 RKVELERASQAS
+206 RKVELEKASQAS
-218 ELALYDFKKNT
+218 ELALYDFKKDA
-229 DMLSVSPENKKNSVT
+229 DMLAVSAEKEKNSVT
-244 DRITSYEATLTQ
+244 ERIGSYENSLTQ
-256 VRTKIAALQG
+256 VRTRIAALQG
-266 RVEAIRQLQ
+266 RVDAIRQLQ
-275 KGSQPGDET
+275 KSAQGDET

-293 DSAIQEL
+293 DTPIQEL
-300 KRRFVEQRASCVE
+300 KRRFIEQRAVCVE
-313 LSERYLSE
+313 LSERYLAE
-321 HPKMIECNTKLA
+321 HPKMIECNSRLG

-353 LAQAVAEEKNLMR
+353 LVTAVNEEKNLAR
-366 LLAAAQD
+366 LLATARD
-373 ESFQLGKRQIEFD
+373 EAFQLGKRQIQFD
-386 KMNREAE
+386 NLTREAE
-393 NDRRLY
+393 NNRRLY

-418 NVRVLDAARPSYAP
+418 NVRVLDAARPSFAP
-432 IKPDVQR
+432 VKPDVR
-439 SVMLALLMGV
+439 KSVMTALVFGLF
-449 LAGCAVVVLLEIL
+449 LGCLVVVGLEL
-462 ENTVATQAD
+462 QENTVASQSD

-481 GFVPRVDSKGESPKD
+481 GFVPRVEQKGENPRE
-496 RDLFVHRQPKS
+496 RDLYVHRQPKS

-542 KSTSCIFLGVA
+542 KSTTCIFLGVA

-596 KAVKST
+596 TAVKST

-623 HTQAFADLLKAA
+623 HTQAFGELLKAA
-635 GEKFDR
+635 SGKFDR

-655 AVLATQADGV
+655 AVLATQTDGV
-665 VLVLRAGKT
+665 VLVLRAAKT
-674 NRDAAAR
+674 NRESARR

-695 AVLNDLDVTDARYR
+695 AILNDLDVTDARYR
-709 DTYMSYRGYYGHYAA
+709 DTYLTYRGYYGHYTGDEA
-724 EESKDGAASS
+724 KDGVASS

>member
-1 MLEGSVNDPANAALT
+1 
-16 PLNVMRYVRA
+16 MRYVRA
-26 FWRRKWIVLG
+26 FWRRKWVVLG
-36 VAVLITGLT
+36 VAVLMTGLA
-45 ALHTTRKPKVYAAST
+45 ALQAMRQPKVYAAST

-72 DNDVKE
+72 DSDVKE

-118 DAAFLGLAHIQ
+118 DAGFLGLSQ
-129 DEKARLQ
+129 LKDEKARQQ
-136 AMQQADAAGMLQARI
+136 AMQGMDAVGLLQSRI
-151 SVIPVKD
+151 SVVPVRD
-158 SRVVSIAVE
+158 SRVVSVGVE
-167 DGDPQ
+167 DLDPE
-172 RAALLANEVA
+172 RAALLSNEVA

-196 TETAT
+196 TESAT
-201 QWLEE
+201 EWLEE
-206 RKVELERASQAS
+206 RKAELEKASQSS

-229 DMLSVSPENKKNSVT
+229 DMLSLSPESQKNSVT
-244 DRITSYEATLTQ
+244 DRINSYESTLTQ
-256 VRTKIAALQG
+256 VRTKIAGLQA

-275 KGSQPGDET
+275 KSSPGDDT
-284 WAEAVPGAS
+284 WAEAVPGTN
-293 DSAIQEL
+293 DTGIQEL
-300 KRRFVEQRASCVE
+300 KHRFIEQRALCVE
-313 LSERYLSE
+313 LSERYLPE
-321 HPKMIECNTKLA
+321 HPKMIECSSKLA

-353 LAQAVAEEKNLMR
+353 LAQAVGEEKNLSR
-366 LLAAAQD
+366 LLAAARD
-373 ESFQLGKRQIEFD
+373 EAFQLGKRQIEFD
-386 KMNREAE
+386 NLNREAE
-393 NDRRLY
+393 NNRRLY

-418 NVRVLDAARPSYAP
+418 NVRVLDAARPSFAP
-432 IKPDVQR
+432 IKPDVR
-439 SVMLALLMGV
+439 RTVVMGLLFG
-449 LAGCAVVVLLEIL
+449 LLLGCGVVLLLEFL
-462 ENTVATQAD
+462 ENTVASQAD

-481 GFVPRVDSKGESPKD
+481 GFVPRVDTKSDSPRE

-507 SVAECCRAIRTNLLF
+507 SAAECCRAIRTNLLF

-542 KSTSCIFLGVA
+542 KSTTCIFLGVA

-596 KAVKST
+596 TAVKST

-608 VLPCGPIPPNPAELL
+608 VLPCGPVPPNPAELL

-635 GEKFDR
+635 GGKFDR

-665 VLVLRAGKT
+665 VMVLRAGKT
-674 NRDAAAR
+674 NREAARR

-695 AVLNDLDVTDARYR
+695 AILNDLDVMDARYR
-709 DTYMSYRGYYGHYAA
+709 DTYLNYRGYYGHAA
-724 EESKDGAASS
+724 EETKDGVASS

>member
-1 MLEGSVNDPANAALT
+1 MEGPVNDPASAGLT
-16 PLNVMRYVRA
+16 PLNVMRYLRA
-26 FWRRKWIVLG
+26 FWRRKWVVLG
-36 VAVLITGLT
+36 VAVLITGLA
-45 ALHTTRKPKVYAAST
+45 ALQTLRKPKVYAAST

-109 VVEKLGLQH
+109 VVDKLGLQH
-118 DAAFLGLAHIQ
+118 DAAFLGLSHL
-129 DEKARLQ
+129 DEKTRQQ
-136 AMQQADAAGMLQARI
+136 AMQGMDAAGLLQSRI
-151 SVIPVKD
+151 SVLPVRD
-158 SRVVSIAVE
+158 SRVVNIAVE
-167 DGDPQ
+167 DLDPQ

-196 TETAT
+196 TENAT

-206 RKVELERASQAS
+206 RKVELERASQTS
-218 ELALYDFKKNT
+218 ELALYDFKKNS
-229 DMLSVSPENKKNSVT
+229 DMLSVSPETKKSSVSE
-244 DRITSYEATLTQ
+244 RISSYEATLTQ

-275 KGSQPGDET
+275 KSSQPGDET
-284 WAEAVPGAS
+284 WAEAVPGPS
-293 DSAIQEL
+293 DPAIQEY
-300 KRRFVEQRASCVE
+300 KRRYVEQRAACVE
-313 LSERYLSE
+313 LNERYLPE
-321 HPKMIECNTKLA
+321 HPKMIECASKLT

-353 LAQAVAEEKNLMR
+353 LAQAVAEEKNLVRM
-366 LLAAAQD
+366 LAVAQD
-373 ESFQLGKRQIEFD
+373 ESFQLGRRQIEFER
-386 KMNREAE
+386 MNREAE
-393 NDRRLY
+393 NNRRLY

-418 NVRVLDAARPSYAP
+418 NVRVLDPARPNFAP
-432 IKPDVQR
+432 IKPDVRR
-439 SVMLALLMGV
+439 SVLMALLFGLV
-449 LAGCAVVVLLEIL
+449 AGCGVVVLLEML
-462 ENTVATQAD
+462 ENTVSSQAD

-481 GFVPRVDSKGESPKD
+481 GFVPRVEGKAESPGE
-496 RDLFVHRQPKS
+496 RDLYVHRQPKS

-542 KSTSCIFLGVA
+542 KSTTCIFLGVA

-585 SSLVVGEGSLD
+585 SSLVVGEGTLD

-635 GEKFDR
+635 GERFDR
-641 IILDSPPLNAVSDS
+641 IVLDSPPLNAVSDS
-655 AVLATQADGV
+655 AVLATRADGV

-674 NRDAAAR
+674 NREAARR

-695 AVLNDLDVTDARYR
+695 AILNDLDVMDVRYR
-709 DTYMSYRGYYGHYAA
+709 DTYLGYRGYYGHYG
-724 EESKDGAASS
+724 EETKDGVASS